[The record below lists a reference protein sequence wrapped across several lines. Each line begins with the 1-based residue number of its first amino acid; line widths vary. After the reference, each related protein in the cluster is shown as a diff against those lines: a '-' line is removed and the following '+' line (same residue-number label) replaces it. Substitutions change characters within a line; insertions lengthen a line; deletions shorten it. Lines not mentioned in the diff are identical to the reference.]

1 MTWFG
6 ALSPDLPTCRRK
18 KTFTE
23 HAPSADSESD
33 KQHRHGV
40 SHLSLSL
47 VTIKMSGNSSPD
59 YKALFLE
66 AEEGRRRAEERERQQ
81 RERNRPTTFPE
92 FIQHCHDLLW
102 RPLRAQTPSRST
114 TGKIPAPIGK
124 RCPLRLLPWTDC
136 EARQREIYES
146 VCRYL
151 QPTAEDARE
160 LFTPLVALEDHG
172 RRFARRPI
180 SSEQD
185 LETYERLAVEDHV
198 HDIVAELCKIPEAR
212 EEFRLGNGLWFDNH
226 ANALDEDDEVD
237 AGQPSTTTPARPD
250 QFCIHRMDGDRSTM
264 LTTVEYKPPHKLSVA
279 SLREGLRPLHFW
291 QEIVQ
296 PDYLP
301 TEEPE
306 KSRYNAARLVG
317 SAIVQEFHVMIQEGL
332 EYSYLTNG
340 LMDVQLWV
348 PYDDPTTLYYNLGD
362 PSMYG
367 NAGAGNPRTPMT
379 RIERTLCLCLM
390 SFRSFIR
397 DQAWRNAARP
407 KLPKWHTSY
416 DSDRSQI
423 AVVELPPN
431 PNVDGASPEFSSPEQ
446 TTSEYLTSSSPV
458 SAGPRVT
465 TRAAARC
472 APPSDLPHHESS
484 SDSEAEA
491 DPTASAKRK
500 RGFSEVPSS
509 PPTQRSAPRA
519 DRQGNQSGQSR
530 SHDAPFCTQRCLLGL
545 QQGGALDPECPNR
558 DLHMFGGREDR
569 HPISAAAL
577 VKRLKAQLDQD
588 LDHNCTPIGPCG
600 SSGAP
605 FKVTCATFGYTVV
618 GKGTTSRLWGR
629 VSREAE
635 VYRVLQRA
643 QGSAVP
649 VFLGAINLAQTYF
662 LHGAGKI
669 RHMLLMGWGG
679 ESVGHSPL
687 DKTIQHAISRSAK
700 EIRRSG
706 ILHHDLRPENILWNA
721 ELQRALIID
730 FHLCALDRRLLHQQ
744 PGALKR
750 SRRGHQE
757 YKSKRL
763 RVV

>member
-1 MTWFG
+1 
-6 ALSPDLPTCRRK
+6 
-18 KTFTE
+18 
-23 HAPSADSESD
+23 
-33 KQHRHGV
+33 
-40 SHLSLSL
+40 
-47 VTIKMSGNSSPD
+47 MSGKSSPD
-59 YKALFLE
+59 YKALFLK
-66 AEEGRRRAEERERQQ
+66 AEEGRKQEAELRRQEAELRRQAEEREKQQ

-92 FIQHCHDLLW
+92 FIRHCHDLLW
-102 RPLRAQTPSRST
+102 TPLRAQTPSRST

-124 RCPLRLLPWTDC
+124 HCPIRLLPWTDC

-151 QPTAEDARE
+151 QPAGEDAPQ
-160 LFTPLVALEDHG
+160 LFTSLVALEDHG

-212 EEFRLGNGLWFDNH
+212 EEFRLGDGVWFDNH

-237 AGQPSTTTPARPD
+237 ASEPSTTKPSKPD
-250 QFCIHRMDGDRSTM
+250 QFCIHRMDGNRSTL

-279 SLREGLRPLHFW
+279 SLREGLRPMNFW
-291 QEIVQ
+291 QEVVQ
-296 PDYLP
+296 PDRVP
-301 TEEPE
+301 TKEPE
-306 KSRYNAARLVG
+306 KSSYNAAWLVG

-348 PYDDPTTLYYNLGD
+348 PYDDPRTLYYHLGD
-362 PSMYG
+362 PGIYG
-367 NAGAGNPRTPMT
+367 MAGVAGPVIPRT
-379 RIERTLCLCLM
+379 RIERSLCLCLM
-390 SFRSFIR
+390 SFRAPLR
-397 DQAWRNAARP
+397 DQAWRNAA
-407 KLPKWHTSY
+407 KDELPKWHSIL
-416 DSDRSQI
+416 DSDRSEI
-423 AVVELPPN
+423 VVVDLPL
-431 PNVDGASPEFSSPEQ
+431 DDASSDFASPEQ

-458 SAGPRVT
+458 TSGPRVT
-465 TRAAARC
+465 TRAAASC
-472 APPSDLPHHESS
+472 APPSNPYHHESS
-484 SDSEAEA
+484 SDSET
-491 DPTASAKRK
+491 DPTASARRK
-500 RGFSEVPSS
+500 RGFSQVTSS

-545 QQGGALDPECPNR
+545 QQGGALDPACPNTG
-558 DLHMFGGREDR
+558 LHILGRREDR
-569 HPISAAAL
+569 HPISAAEL
-577 VKRLKAQLDQD
+577 VKKLKAQLDQD
-588 LDHNCTPIGPCG
+588 LDHNCTPMGPCGSCG

-605 FKVTCATFGYTVV
+605 FKITCSTFGYTVV
-618 GKGTTSRLWGR
+618 GKGTTSKRWR
-629 VSREAE
+629 KVSREAE
-635 VYRVLQRA
+635 VYGVLQRA

-662 LHGAGKI
+662 LHGAGRI

-679 ESVGHSPL
+679 ESVGRTTL
-687 DKTIQHAISRSAK
+687 NKTIQRAISRSVK
-700 EIRRSG
+700 EIRCFG
-706 ILHHDLRPENILWNA
+706 ISHHDLRPENILWNA

-730 FHLCALDRRLLHQQ
+730 FHLCSLDRRLLHKR

-750 SRRGHQE
+750 LRCGSEECG
-757 YKSKRL
+757 SKRL